1 MSCEHA
7 HQKGIPPYGY
17 IGLSDLKKHLPEIY
31 DRLLVK
37 CEWQKEHE
45 LAFLKK
51 EGTDELPEVIKN
63 LLVMRKLDG
72 EKYKKLVASI
82 QLQLGQKEVVTSS
95 SRVKPWKSN
104 NAGSNKIYEF
114 KSSAG
119 LGFRLF
125 FFFHNGDII
134 ICTHGWVKN
143 NEKDTKQ
150 QDQQFRRAETMRI
163 LLEGKNE

>member
-1 MSCEHA
+1 MSIKQT
-7 HQKGIPPYGY
+7 HQGGNKTYGY
-17 IGLSDLKKHLPEIY
+17 IGLSDLKELLPEIY

-63 LLVMRKLDG
+63 LLEMRKLDIY
-72 EKYKKLVASI
+72 KYKKLVASI
-82 QLQLGQKEVVTSS
+82 QLQLGQKDVVTSS
-95 SRVKPWKSN
+95 SRVRPWKN
-104 NAGSNKIYEF
+104 NSAGSNQIYEF

-125 FFFHNGDII
+125 FFFHNGNMI

-143 NEKDTKQ
+143 NEKDTIQ
-150 QDQQFRRAETMRI
+150 QDQQFRRADTLRI
-163 LLEGKNE
+163 LWEKYDE